1 MNFEDV
7 EQGADHDMDAIATY
21 KYTVNADNTVKIELT
36 SDYAAGGYIQHMGYV
51 ISGTTKDGTYLEVRD
66 KDTNEAD
73 DVRYFL
79 DTKPTA
85 TSSPDPNWNSGGKL
99 PLTASRTFSPG
110 TGLLQDF

>member
-1 MNFEDV
+1 
-7 EQGADHDMDAIATY
+7 
-21 KYTVNADNTVKIELT
+21 
-36 SDYAAGGYIQHMGYV
+36 MGYV

-85 TSSPDPNWNSGGKL
+85 TPRRTRTGTPA
-99 PLTASRTFSPG
+99 ASCPRQRRA
-110 TGLLQDF
+110 LLAWVRASLRDS